1 MLGACRLAGTSAMTS
16 EVMSGAATRATL
28 AFVQFEE
35 LPPVGK
41 QLRHWRTTR
50 GLSQL
55 ALSEIAEVSTRHLSF
70 IETGKSAP
78 SREMVLVLASA
89 LDVPLRERN
98 RLLLSAGFAPAYRE
112 RAFTAPE
119 SEQLRTIVDLVLR
132 THDPFPAA
140 VLDRR
145 WDILAA
151 NRGAQRLIGMIVDP
165 AALGPAMGNA
175 MHLVFHP
182 SGLRRAI
189 VNWDEVAVAT
199 VQRLRREA
207 LDDPSP
213 DGIAGLVQVLEQYG
227 PLPRPE
233 GPSSGEPS
241 LLVPVRLRLPDL
253 ELRMF
258 TTITTLGTPI
268 DMTAQE
274 LRIETYYPA
283 DSASEAWLRAG

>member
-1 MLGACRLAGTSAMTS
+1 MRAGARYAPRVHPEA
-16 EVMSGAATRATL
+16 
-28 AFVQFEE
+28 
-35 LPPVGK
+35 LPAVGK

-55 ALSEIAEVSTRHLSF
+55 ALSEMAEVSTRHLSF
-70 IETGKSAP
+70 IETGKSTP

-98 RLLLSAGFAPAYRE
+98 RLLLAAGFAPAYRE
-112 RAFTAPE
+112 RAFSAPE
-119 SEQLRTIVDLVLR
+119 NAQLRTIVDLVLR

-145 WDILAA
+145 WDLLAA
-151 NRGAQRLIGMIVDP
+151 NQAAQRLIASIVDP
-165 AALGPAMGNA
+165 VALGPAMSNA

-213 DGIAGLVQVLEQYG
+213 DGIAGLVQTLERYG
-227 PLPRPE
+227 PLPRADA
-233 GPSSGEPS
+233 STTGEPS
-241 LLVPVRLRLPDL
+241 LLVPVHLRLPDV

-268 DMTAQE
+268 EMTAQE

-283 DSASEAWLRAG
+283 DSASEAWLRAGSQAPVGR

>member
-1 MLGACRLAGTSAMTS
+1 MRAGARYP
-16 EVMSGAATRATL
+16 SGVHL
-28 AFVQFEE
+28 EE

-41 QLRHWRTTR
+41 QLRHWRTSR

-55 ALSEIAEVSTRHLSF
+55 ALAEIAEVSTRHLSF
-70 IETGKSAP
+70 IETGKSTP

-98 RLLLSAGFAPAYRE
+98 RLLLAAGFAPAYRE
-112 RAFTAPE
+112 RSFAAPE
-119 SEQLRTIVDLVLR
+119 MEQLRATVDLVLR

-151 NRGAQRLIGMIVDP
+151 NQGAQRLIATLVDP
-165 AALGPAMGNA
+165 ASAGPWMSNA

-182 SGLRRAI
+182 DGLRRAI

-213 DGIAGLVQVLEQYG
+213 DGIAGLVRALEQYG
-227 PLPRPE
+227 PLPRTDAP
-233 GPSSGEPS
+233 PSGEPR

-283 DSASEAWLRAG
+283 DSASEAWLRADTSGGRAPLTRG